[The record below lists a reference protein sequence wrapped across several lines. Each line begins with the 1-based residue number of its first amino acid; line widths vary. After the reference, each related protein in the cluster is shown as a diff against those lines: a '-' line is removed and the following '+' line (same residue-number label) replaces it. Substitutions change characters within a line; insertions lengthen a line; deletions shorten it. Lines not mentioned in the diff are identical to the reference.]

1 MLAITL
7 ICKAYDFKLGSKW
20 LTGKVNSIC
29 NRIDVNTLEQNP
41 APALELNEICI
52 VEILLNQPAC
62 FDGYKDNRA
71 TGSLV
76 FIDRLSNVTVSAGM
90 IDCEQQPRTRFEP
103 PNVHVTREER
113 APVTGRNRPPS
124 CSSASQGQVNPPWP
138 TAWNAACSIAAG

>member
-90 IDCEQQPRTRFEP
+90 TDCEQQPRTRFEP
-103 PNVHVTREER
+103 PQCSRHQGR
-113 APVTGRNRPPS
+113 TGRPLR
-124 CSSASQGQVNPPWP
+124 AETDHRHVHRRLRVR
-138 TAWNAACSIAAG
+138 